1 MSDFT
6 QLLTVNVACVFLV
19 AGLAVRGHLAAHL
32 RRRPGA
38 KKPKGES

>member
-32 RRRPGA
+32 RRRTQP